1 MPNIGTNRWR
11 VETTTIACREYAAHD
26 NEMETFMPIAAQG
39 GFGAAALTSSRTA
52 ARIGSRIDVQAVT
65 RQFGRNVVLDRLS
78 LSIEPGE
85 FLTLL
90 GPSGSG
96 KTTLLGM
103 IAGFQPVDGGEI
115 SVDGKPIQD
124 MPTHKRGFGMVFQ
137 NYALFPHMTVA
148 QNIAFALRMAGIGRR
163 DAESR
168 VREVLQIL
176 RLGEHEH
183 KLPSQLSGGQQ
194 QRVAI
199 GRAIVTRPKVV
210 LMDEPLSA
218 LDRRLRESTLVEI
231 RELHRSLGMT
241 VIFVTH
247 DQSEALALSDRIA
260 VLDGG
265 RIVQLGTPSQLY
277 REPANRFVAGFV
289 GESNLLEVNV
299 LQVQGGIATVE
310 LEGGYGFPVH
320 TGERSI
326 AVGPAMVMLRPERLQ
341 LVAVDAPGTM
351 RATVV
356 DAVFLGEI
364 LRVDV
369 RLANGRVLQVRIMD
383 CEQFKIPPVGAEV
396 GVQWDAADG
405 WVIA

>member
-1 MPNIGTNRWR
+1 MIGA
-11 VETTTIACREYAAHD
+11 I
-26 NEMETFMPIAAQG
+26 QS
-39 GFGAAALTSSRTA
+39 GAVPAALSKANATT
-52 ARIGSRIDVQAVT
+52 RIGSRIDVQAVT
-65 RQFGRNVVLDRLS
+65 RQFGKVVVLDKLS

-96 KTTLLGM
+96 KTTLLAM
-103 IAGFQPVDGGEI
+103 IAGYQQVDGGQI
-115 SVDGKPIQD
+115 CVDGKPVQGV
-124 MPTHKRGFGMVFQ
+124 PTHKRGFGMVFQ

-148 QNIAFALRMAGIGRR
+148 QNVAFPLRMAGVDRKSS
-163 DAESR
+163 ESR
-168 VREVLQIL
+168 VKEVLEIL
-176 RLGEHEH
+176 RLNEHAQ
-183 KLPSQLSGGQQ
+183 KLPTQLSGGQQ

-231 RELHRSLGMT
+231 RELHRALGMT

-247 DQSEALALSDRIA
+247 DQAEALALSDRIA

-289 GESNLLEVNV
+289 GESNLLGVNV
-299 LQVQGGIATVE
+299 LSVNGDAAMVE
-310 LEGGYGFPVH
+310 MGGGYQFPVSLKSR
-320 TGERSI
+320 T
-326 AVGPAMVMLRPERLQ
+326 VNPGPAIVLVRPERVR
-341 LVAVDAPGTM
+341 LVPVSAPGAV

-356 DAVFLGEI
+356 DAVFLGEL

-369 RLANGRVLQVRIMD
+369 RLQNGSILQSRSMD
-383 CEQFKIPPVGAEV
+383 CAKFAKPNIGDEI
-396 GVQWDAADG
+396 GVQWDAVDC
-405 WVIA
+405 WVLE